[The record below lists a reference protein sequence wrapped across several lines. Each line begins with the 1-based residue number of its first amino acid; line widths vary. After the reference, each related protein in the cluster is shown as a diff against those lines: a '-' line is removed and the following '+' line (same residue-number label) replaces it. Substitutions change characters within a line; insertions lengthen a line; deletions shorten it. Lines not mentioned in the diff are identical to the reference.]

1 MANDERE
8 NIALTLDKQGSPNS
22 WLQVTPRFK
31 IDRIGDNIQ
40 SNIEIYLSVVE
51 RKNEFIHAADR
62 HITVQRPRE
71 VNCSLDPS
79 SWRINIFTSSVDYVD
94 STILLANDM
103 VSIFDAETRS
113 YLTILKKDAGCRM
126 DSEGDDDSSA
136 MSGALSPK
144 SNAKSSS
151 TASPR
156 INGLRSGELTPRVDS
171 GFDLNADRATSD
183 EIEFLAG
190 VCEVVIRPSEG
201 ALDSNAI
208 WVMESETLVRGG
220 PIEWKAQ
227 QVRLKNLNTGLYL
240 MVEETTRQV
249 ASSRGGSMIEDASH
263 DGTDS
268 PDELNTARE
277 EAYITFTLTSNRND
291 LRTLLF
297 NQEIYSS
304 RPELRQAKPLQL
316 YTTQITTIANLWLC
330 RGENILV
337 EDNNKVSNYFMTKF
351 GFDKNEAISFLI
363 NRYHP
368 SDSSTEVGSASTDA
382 SGPEVG
388 GEEEDSGSFIPKM
401 MDMPMDVH
409 TGVCLRVFFD
419 KYLEH
424 TIVPHKFGKV
434 STFWPKLLRADM
446 VLFESVINKC
456 VCFAQ
461 GYHIST
467 ESVDPDAVQTSS
479 ALRQK
484 RQNLLREQGVLEI
497 LLQIIHK
504 LIPLSS
510 KMDQLIRDSAPMD
523 GLPEPMKQLFAM
535 SANVLQC
542 CLSVIYNSIRDNT
555 DTQLY
560 VANFMPIL
568 LAHLNAHPLAGT
580 CVTEMLNNNM
590 ELQETKI
597 GDREITIF
605 IEKLKE
611 SKYNGMYLRLL
622 QSCCSCQGDGVD
634 GNQRMVVLKMLEDT
648 KDCFMTIHC
657 DYKVSIYMNWHASGS
672 EESIY
677 IPQVLLHKGE
687 DRAEAPQA
695 DDMEEKQPLLNA
707 FGNANGNGDQWASG
721 SVRSGSGKSS
731 GVMVSSR
738 PGTGTGPPTAP
749 KTAPPAG
756 MLRASFSMKNLTA
769 SVTSNIHMLSK
780 KSPSHVGLD
789 LRTSPV
795 KGDKLV
801 LDGVPRLYVTWMSSN
816 VEYSPQGVFNKISVS
831 LEELFPVGSVH
842 TPGTTTSRSPGSRT

>member
-1 MANDERE
+1 MKSGKFLTVVSNTVATDERE

-22 WLQVTPRFK
+22 WLQVTPRYK

-40 SNIEIYLSVVE
+40 SNTEIYLSVVE

-103 VSIFDAETRS
+103 VSIFDAETKS
-113 YLTILKKDAGCRM
+113 YLTVLKKDAGCKVGNE
-126 DSEGDDDSSA
+126 DGEGSSGFSELG
-136 MSGALSPK
+136 SPK
-144 SNAKSSS
+144 SGDARSSS
-151 TASPR
+151 MGTPR
-156 INGLRSGELTPRVDS
+156 LKGVNAMELTPRHDS
-171 GFDLNADRATSD
+171 AIDLNVQNNSD
-183 EIEFLAG
+183 EIEFLRG
-190 VCEVVIRPSEG
+190 NCEVVIRPNEG
-201 ALDSNAI
+201 ALDSSSI
-208 WVMESETLVRGG
+208 WIMESETLVLGG
-220 PIEWKAQ
+220 PIEWKGQ

-240 MVEETTRQV
+240 MVEEQTRTV
-249 ASSRGGSMIEDASH
+249 ISNRGSLIEDASY
-263 DGTDS
+263 DS
-268 PDELNTARE
+268 GRESPNDESTVQE
-277 EAYITFTLTSNRND
+277 EALITCTLTDNRND
-291 LRTLLF
+291 PRTLIF
-297 NQEIYSS
+297 NQEIYST

-316 YTTQITTIANLWLC
+316 YTTQITTIANMWLC
-330 RGENILV
+330 RGESILV

-351 GFDKNEAISFLI
+351 GFDKNEAVSFLI

-368 SDSSTEVGSASTDA
+368 SDSSTEVEVQSSD
-382 SGPEVG
+382 GPAEAG
-388 GEEEDSGSFIPKM
+388 GEGEEESNTIIPKM
-401 MDMPMDVH
+401 VNMPMDVH
-409 TGVCLRVFFD
+409 TGVCLRVFFA

-424 TIVPHKFGKV
+424 TVVPYKFGKV

-446 VLFESVINKC
+446 TLFENVSNKC
-456 VCFAQ
+456 VFFTQ

-467 ESVDPDAVQTSS
+467 ESVDSDAVQTSL

-484 RQNLLREQGVLEI
+484 RQNLLMEQGVLEI
-497 LLQIIHK
+497 LLEIIHK

-523 GLPEPMKQLFAM
+523 ELPDQVKALFAM
-535 SANVLQC
+535 SANVLQY
-542 CLSVIYNSIRDNT
+542 CLTVIYNAIRDNT

-648 KDCFMTIHC
+648 KDCFMTFNC
-657 DYKVSIYMNWHASGS
+657 DYKVSIYMNWHASGT

-687 DRAEAPQA
+687 DRAEAHV
-695 DDMEEKQPLLNA
+695 DDDDKQPC
-707 FGNANGNGDQWASG
+707 
-721 SVRSGSGKSS
+721 
-731 GVMVSSR
+731 
-738 PGTGTGPPTAP
+738 
-749 KTAPPAG
+749 
-756 MLRASFSMKNLTA
+756 
-769 SVTSNIHMLSK
+769 
-780 KSPSHVGLD
+780 
-789 LRTSPV
+789 
-795 KGDKLV
+795 
-801 LDGVPRLYVTWMSSN
+801 
-816 VEYSPQGVFNKISVS
+816 
-831 LEELFPVGSVH
+831 
-842 TPGTTTSRSPGSRT
+842 